1 MLYLRSF
8 IFNIVCYS
16 TLTVGC
22 IFNSLVGLVS
32 PKATIKIWNYT
43 FIPFLVWSLK
53 HLAGIEIE
61 IRGKQYMMQEDC
73 IYAGKHESAL
83 ETYVL
88 SNYIKRASFVLKKEL
103 TYIPI
108 FGWAQYFYGM
118 IPVDRSAGSAA
129 MKNMLRS
136 AKDRLQ
142 DDRPLI
148 IFPEGTRRKPGQEP
162 CYKPGVAL
170 LYQNLNV
177 PVIPIAVNTGF
188 FWKKSSF
195 MRYPGKVI
203 FEFMEPLPAGM
214 DKKTFMSELQK
225 RIEGKCAELNAETIK
240 NYPYTAPMLDQ
251 SKDNG

>member
-61 IRGKQYMMQEDC
+61 IRGRQYMMQEDR

-83 ETYVL
+83 ETYRSQQL
-88 SNYIKRASFVLKKEL
+88 HQTGILCPQKEL

-108 FGWAQYFYGM
+108 FGWAQYFT
-118 IPVDRSAGSAA
+118 
-129 MKNMLRS
+129 
-136 AKDRLQ
+136 
-142 DDRPLI
+142 
-148 IFPEGTRRKPGQEP
+148 E
-162 CYKPGVAL
+162 
-170 LYQNLNV
+170 
-177 PVIPIAVNTGF
+177 
-188 FWKKSSF
+188 
-195 MRYPGKVI
+195 
-203 FEFMEPLPAGM
+203 
-214 DKKTFMSELQK
+214 
-225 RIEGKCAELNAETIK
+225 
-240 NYPYTAPMLDQ
+240 
-251 SKDNG
+251 

>member
-61 IRGKQYMMQEDC
+61 IRGRQYMMQEDC

-148 IFPEGTRRKPGQEP
+148 IFPKEP
-162 CYKPGVAL
+162 DANRDRNHVINPVSPSCIKISTYRLFLSPSTPAFSGKKAL
-170 LYQNLNV
+170 LCA
-177 PVIPIAVNTGF
+177 IPA
-188 FWKKSSF
+188 K
-195 MRYPGKVI
+195 
-203 FEFMEPLPAGM
+203 
-214 DKKTFMSELQK
+214 
-225 RIEGKCAELNAETIK
+225 
-240 NYPYTAPMLDQ
+240 
-251 SKDNG
+251 

>member
-61 IRGKQYMMQEDC
+61 IRGRQYMMQEDC

-136 AKDRLQ
+136 CQRPSARRPPADYFSRRNPTQTGTGTMLQTRCRPPVSKSQRTGYSYRRQHRLF
-142 DDRPLI
+142 LEKKL
-148 IFPEGTRRKPGQEP
+148 F
-162 CYKPGVAL
+162 YAL
-170 LYQNLNV
+170 
-177 PVIPIAVNTGF
+177 
-188 FWKKSSF
+188 S
-195 MRYPGKVI
+195 R
-203 FEFMEPLPAGM
+203 
-214 DKKTFMSELQK
+214 
-225 RIEGKCAELNAETIK
+225 
-240 NYPYTAPMLDQ
+240 Q
-251 SKDNG
+251 SNF

>member
-61 IRGKQYMMQEDC
+61 IRGRQYMMQEDC

-118 IPVDRSAGSAA
+118 IPVDRSAGQRRNEKYAAQRQRPSARRPPA
-129 MKNMLRS
+129 DYFSRRNPTQTGTGTML
-136 AKDRLQ
+136 
-142 DDRPLI
+142 
-148 IFPEGTRRKPGQEP
+148 
-162 CYKPGVAL
+162 
-170 LYQNLNV
+170 
-177 PVIPIAVNTGF
+177 
-188 FWKKSSF
+188 
-195 MRYPGKVI
+195 
-203 FEFMEPLPAGM
+203 
-214 DKKTFMSELQK
+214 
-225 RIEGKCAELNAETIK
+225 
-240 NYPYTAPMLDQ
+240 
-251 SKDNG
+251 

>member
-61 IRGKQYMMQEDC
+61 IRGRQYMMQEDC

-88 SNYIKRASFVLKKEL
+88 SNYINRYHSVKVLSPSENGDIGEFL
-103 TYIPI
+103 PL
-108 FGWAQYFYGM
+108 
-118 IPVDRSAGSAA
+118 VE
-129 MKNMLRS
+129 MLR
-136 AKDRLQ
+136 
-142 DDRPLI
+142 
-148 IFPEGTRRKPGQEP
+148 E
-162 CYKPGVAL
+162 
-170 LYQNLNV
+170 
-177 PVIPIAVNTGF
+177 
-188 FWKKSSF
+188 
-195 MRYPGKVI
+195 
-203 FEFMEPLPAGM
+203 
-214 DKKTFMSELQK
+214 
-225 RIEGKCAELNAETIK
+225 
-240 NYPYTAPMLDQ
+240 
-251 SKDNG
+251 